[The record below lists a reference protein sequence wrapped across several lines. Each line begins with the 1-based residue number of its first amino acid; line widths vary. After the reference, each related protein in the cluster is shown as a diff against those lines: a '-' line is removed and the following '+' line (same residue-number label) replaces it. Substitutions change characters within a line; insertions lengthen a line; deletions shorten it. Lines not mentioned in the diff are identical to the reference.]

1 MNANHLDVLFYV
13 HLMRLRGYL
22 RSIDRDDDFQDNDVL
37 EQDLGVIAY
46 AVNRLRRLVSNT
58 PAGGD
63 GDKLSAIEAVFPEIS
78 GLLDEI
84 VDTFARLKP
93 ELQSVIESRSP
104 YAVFPHKNFDMKTL
118 ESMSSQ
124 VDTLAALHIKVHE
137 PMECIVRG
145 LQKRIGG
152 NLYSNLHVGDLS
164 LLCRDAGSPANFDI
178 EGAGSFNIKAEGCGA
193 TISPKG
199 LRLMQEHSGVL
210 YLESSSLWRLKDA
223 LESVKNYE
231 QPLVPGYFHDMLRV
245 ISGNYYPKVPKFS
258 DVLNELTAEIGG
270 RVFMNKTDDL
280 IFQEEGGGNYPLLL
294 AAMGVTNMGMLGL
307 LIEKDL
313 LGESTFLFVDEPE
326 AHLHPAWQVAMTKV
340 LIRLAEQGVKVVMAT
355 HSADILKWIEIY
367 VKENPEAE
375 DLFALNHF
383 ADGTVK
389 SGDGFRE
396 ELGGIMD
403 DLTTPYQH
411 MFIRGLR
418 A

>member
-1 MNANHLDVLFYV
+1 
-13 HLMRLRGYL
+13 
-22 RSIDRDDDFQDNDVL
+22 
-37 EQDLGVIAY
+37 
-46 AVNRLRRLVSNT
+46 
-58 PAGGD
+58 
-63 GDKLSAIEAVFPEIS
+63 
-78 GLLDEI
+78 
-84 VDTFARLKP
+84 
-93 ELQSVIESRSP
+93 
-104 YAVFPHKNFDMKTL
+104 
-118 ESMSSQ
+118 
-124 VDTLAALHIKVHE
+124 
-137 PMECIVRG
+137 
-145 LQKRIGG
+145 
-152 NLYSNLHVGDLS
+152 
-164 LLCRDAGSPANFDI
+164 
-178 EGAGSFNIKAEGCGA
+178 
-193 TISPKG
+193 
-199 LRLMQEHSGVL
+199 MQEHSGVL

-223 LESVKNYE
+223 LESVKNHE
-231 QPLVPGYFHDMLRV
+231 QPLVPGYFHDMLNV

-258 DVLNELTAEIGG
+258 DAWNELTAEIGG